1 MTAAEQRRRR
11 LGRCCNS
18 ILCSG
23 RASGSLASVLS
34 GGYNRRENI
43 HSPSYGV
50 ISKAC
55 DTLSKDKM
63 LVNPASCSHQIELS
77 NVLMPLSRQTAIF
90 LASRMSACEA
100 VSRFTFPL
108 TSLGFY
114 FYYFFFC
121 FPFSCC
127 CSFSI
132 LRMALGTEIGMSS
145 TGI

>member
-50 ISKAC
+50 VSKAC

-77 NVLMPLSRQTAIF
+77 DVLMPLSKQTAIF

-100 VSRFTFPL
+100 VSMFTFPL
-108 TSLGFY
+108 TSLGV
-114 FYYFFFC
+114 YFFFFL

-145 TGI
+145 IGI